1 MLHSRAFLQF
11 RIKRMNNKLSPLEK
25 LIAVE
30 QDTRNYGFDWPDVE
44 AVLDQIDSE
53 SQEIRQ
59 AIALGES
66 QERIKEEVGDLLH
79 GVISLCV
86 FCNYDI
92 DTILSKVTE
101 KFSRRMHLVKDAAQ
115 KRGLTNLH
123 NQTTEFM
130 LELWQEAKERE
141 TTA

>member
-1 MLHSRAFLQF
+1 
-11 RIKRMNNKLSPLEK
+11 MNKEPTPLDK

-30 QDTRNYGFDWPDVE
+30 HDTRKYGFDWPNVDS
-44 AVLDQIDSE
+44 VLDQIDSE
-53 SQEIRQ
+53 SREIRQ
-59 AIALGES
+59 AIAHGES

-86 FCNYDI
+86 FCNYDV
-92 DTILSKVTE
+92 DAILDAGAD
-101 KFSRRMHLVKDAAQ
+101 KFSRRMQLVKEAAL

-130 LELWQEAKERE
+130 LEIWQEAKDLEIN
-141 TTA
+141 

>member
-1 MLHSRAFLQF
+1 
-11 RIKRMNNKLSPLEK
+11 MNRERTPLER
-25 LIAVE
+25 LIDVE
-30 QDTRNYGFDWPDVE
+30 QDTRKYGFDWPDVD

-53 SQEIRQ
+53 SREIRQ
-59 AIALGES
+59 AIAMNES

-86 FCNYDI
+86 FCEYDVEA
-92 DTILSKVTE
+92 ILAAGAD
-101 KFSRRMHLVKDAAQ
+101 KFSRRMQLVKEAAL

-130 LELWQEAKERE
+130 LELWQEAKDSE
-141 TTA
+141 A

>member
-1 MLHSRAFLQF
+1 
-11 RIKRMNNKLSPLEK
+11 MNKELSPLEK

-30 QDTRNYGFDWPDVE
+30 QDTRKYGFDWPDVE
-44 AVLDQIDSE
+44 SVLDQIDSE
-53 SQEIRQ
+53 SQEVRQ

-86 FCNYDI
+86 FCNYDVEA
-92 DTILSKVTE
+92 ILDAGAN
-101 KFSRRMHLVKDAAQ
+101 KFSQRMKLVKEAAL

-130 LELWQEAKERE
+130 LELWQEAKDKRNLSVDE
-141 TTA
+141 